1 MITTKQEVPM
11 NPPAAQVWT
20 IGALLTW
27 TEKFFAQKGVESPR
41 LDAQVLLAHS
51 LGCKRIDL
59 YARSTEEAPETQRV
73 QFRDLVRRRVEGC
86 PVAYLVGTKEF
97 YLLSFEV
104 TPAVLIPRPATEAL
118 VLAALERLKS
128 LSVPRVLDI
137 GTGSACLAVSIA
149 KQNAGATVIATD
161 ISTDALAVARR
172 NVERHAVANRV
183 RLIESDLFAGLNSES
198 PFDLILSNPP
208 YVRTGDFVVLAPDVS
223 DHEPRQALDGGPDG
237 FAVIDRL
244 LKDAPV
250 HLAPGGWLLV
260 EIGSDQGDV
269 MLTRLR
275 TTPGLAEAQILP
287 DRDGHARVAV
297 ARRTV

>member
-20 IGALLTW
+20 IGALLNW
-27 TEKFFAQKGVESPR
+27 TERFFAQKGVESPR

-59 YARSTEEAPETQRV
+59 YARSTEEAPETERTR
-73 QFRDLVRRRVEGC
+73 FRDLVRRRVEGS

-97 YLLSFEV
+97 YLLPFEV

-118 VLAALERLKS
+118 VLAALERMKP
-128 LSVPRVLDI
+128 LSAPRVLDI
-137 GTGSACLAVSIA
+137 GTGSGCIAISLA
-149 KQNAGATVIATD
+149 KQNSTASVIASD
-161 ISTDALAVARR
+161 ASPDALAVARH

-208 YVRTGDFVVLAPDVS
+208 YVRTDDLSGLAPDVRE
-223 DHEPRQALDGGPDG
+223 HEPRQALDGGADG

-250 HLAPGGWLLV
+250 HISPGGWLLV
-260 EIGSDQGDV
+260 EIGSDQGDA
-269 MLTRLR
+269 MLSRLR
-275 TTPGLAEAQILP
+275 ATPSLTDSQILP
-287 DRDGHARVAV
+287 DHDGYARVAV
-297 ARRTV
+297 ARRSR